1 MFEHKHTP
9 DALTFALVRWFTA
22 HPSAVDRDSLCRPV
36 CPGPL
41 KFNHCLWTF
50 ATSDRPRRMMVNEAG
65 APSKDF
71 LDCAH
76 VFGRTA
82 RQQQQNW
89 DNTTICS
96 DKNQIII
103 ELRVAKMKHKI
114 KKDPRSV
121 TRKSQDSKRTTY
133 VTMSTTNLTKKDN
146 SPTMRSKSQI
156 EPRCNTQENPNLNRT
171 MICSRYIKPPTNEKW
186 LYTSHVT
193 PKPASRS
200 INQEMLSCPSACQPA
215 CQPPIQATT
224 QQPFS

>member
-1 MFEHKHTP
+1 MCIHSHALIFEHKHTP

-89 DNTTICS
+89 DEE
-96 DKNQIII
+96 KNAYFGLITPANIVSRLQMAR
-103 ELRVAKMKHKI
+103 EY
-114 KKDPRSV
+114 DPSSMEKTDVWLETV
-121 TRKSQDSKRTTY
+121 TL
-133 VTMSTTNLTKKDN
+133 V
-146 SPTMRSKSQI
+146 
-156 EPRCNTQENPNLNRT
+156 
-171 MICSRYIKPPTNEKW
+171 
-186 LYTSHVT
+186 
-193 PKPASRS
+193 
-200 INQEMLSCPSACQPA
+200 
-215 CQPPIQATT
+215 
-224 QQPFS
+224 

>member
-89 DNTTICS
+89 DEGKMRTLARLPLQTLSHDCKWRGNTI
-96 DKNQIII
+96 
-103 ELRVAKMKHKI
+103 LHPW
-114 KKDPRSV
+114 KKL
-121 TRKSQDSKRTTY
+121 
-133 VTMSTTNLTKKDN
+133 M
-146 SPTMRSKSQI
+146 
-156 EPRCNTQENPNLNRT
+156 
-171 MICSRYIKPPTNEKW
+171 
-186 LYTSHVT
+186 
-193 PKPASRS
+193 
-200 INQEMLSCPSACQPA
+200 
-215 CQPPIQATT
+215 
-224 QQPFS
+224 FG